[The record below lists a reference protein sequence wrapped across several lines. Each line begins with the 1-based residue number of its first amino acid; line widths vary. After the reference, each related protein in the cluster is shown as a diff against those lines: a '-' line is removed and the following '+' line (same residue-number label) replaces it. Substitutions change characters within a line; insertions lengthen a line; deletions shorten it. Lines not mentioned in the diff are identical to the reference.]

1 MSLRYRYDKKGNVT
15 GMGWGKGKNYEAGQN
30 KLKTDAEKEKKR
42 KKNVKTTKI
51 NKEIDR
57 IKSGGKTYFKS
68 KEDSLKSLKNKLKV
82 AGGSSTKTAK
92 KGSTRAKMEAK
103 NRSIHGDKK
112 IDALKEK
119 NRKFK
124 ENRANMAKL
133 RKTKPE
139 EYRKLKKAQR
149 RAANAKALKSNSS
162 TWD

>member
-1 MSLRYRYDKKGNVT
+1 MSLRYRYDKEGNVT

-82 AGGSSTKTAK
+82 AGGSSTK

-133 RKTKPE
+133 RKTDPE